1 MRTVV
6 SGPGGGNLEDLQ
18 KQIELQQTQLRSLDQ
33 ERAALKTQV
42 DQVSGERATLKAQ
55 VDHLSADRAALTAQV
70 DKLSGDLAKLHA
82 ERPRFQVDNVATSF
96 KTLLETVQA
105 PTVTASPSGVQGTLQ
120 SIELEIKGFVDV
132 QGDKMQVTVPKP
144 GDTIDANSLSL
155 VKLSFVTV
163 PTLPPP
169 KT

>member
-1 MRTVV
+1 MRIPT
-6 SGPGGGNLEDLQ
+6 GPGGGGGNIEDDRIGQLQ

-33 ERAALKTQV
+33 ERTALK
-42 DQVSGERATLKAQ
+42 
-55 VDHLSADRAALTAQV
+55 AQV
-70 DKLSGDLAKLHA
+70 DKLSGDLAKLHE
-82 ERPRFQVDNVATSF
+82 ERPKFQVDNVATSF
-96 KTLLETVQA
+96 KTLLETLQA
-105 PTVTASPSGVQGTLQ
+105 PAVTATPSGVQGTLQ
-120 SIELEIKGFVDV
+120 SVELELKGFVEV

>member
-1 MRTVV
+1 V
-6 SGPGGGNLEDLQ
+6 EDERIVQLQ

-33 ERAALKTQV
+33 ERAALKAQV
-42 DQVSGERATLKAQ
+42 DQVSGERAALK
-55 VDHLSADRAALTAQV
+55 TQV
-70 DKLSGDLAKLHA
+70 DKLSADLAKLQA

>member
-1 MRTVV
+1 LRIPT
-6 SGPGGGNLEDLQ
+6 GPGGGGGNIEDDRIGQLQ

-33 ERAALKTQV
+33 ERTALK
-42 DQVSGERATLKAQ
+42 
-55 VDHLSADRAALTAQV
+55 AQV
-70 DKLSGDLAKLHA
+70 DKLSGDLAKLHE
-82 ERPRFQVDNVATSF
+82 ERPKFQVDNVATSF
-96 KTLLETVQA
+96 KTLLETLQA
-105 PTVTASPSGVQGTLQ
+105 PAVTATPSGVQGTLQ
-120 SIELEIKGFVDV
+120 SVELELKGFVEV